1 MQQVSLLT
9 PAFWHNLSDDTV
21 LLLHAACCIKQH
33 DYRSAI
39 KECVTCLSHQD
50 LCHQLILLF
59 AAVPIY
65 VQHYLGIPASGTSW
79 QQTLAAAMHSRI
91 RAVQLQSLLPAVVPA
106 RHSSPPLL
114 PSVHPSCRLASNSG
128 LSTDASLVTGT
139 STTGSFALNA
149 QSALYDR
156 GPTHVFEQS
165 LGNALPTTQGQSS
178 AAAGNIASMSPGS
191 AMPNQSREPE
201 SVCQTASY
209 ADVLKTIGAA
219 KISKR
224 KVAEAEHALQEP
236 QLPVKR
242 HQNGSDQSLSSL
254 QEQTKQLQHL
264 IAQSKAKK

>member
-1 MQQVSLLT
+1 M
-9 PAFWHNLSDDTV
+9 
-21 LLLHAACCIKQH
+21 
-33 DYRSAI
+33 
-39 KECVTCLSHQD
+39 
-50 LCHQLILLF
+50 
-59 AAVPIY
+59 
-65 VQHYLGIPASGTSW
+65 
-79 QQTLAAAMHSRI
+79 
-91 RAVQLQSLLPAVVPA
+91 
-106 RHSSPPLL
+106 
-114 PSVHPSCRLASNSG
+114 
-128 LSTDASLVTGT
+128 
-139 STTGSFALNA
+139 
-149 QSALYDR
+149 
-156 GPTHVFEQS
+156 FEQS